1 MRKSDLMMVK
11 SIGCFLLLGFL
22 NTSCQED
29 GQVATLND
37 SPKLAKEFEDSPI
50 SPRFEVPAHMDRNE
64 NGEACVHLYNNRKLY
79 FEISVNNLD
88 PTDHLTV
95 AHIHEGGTLE
105 TGPVLVGLVDNNVLK
120 FDSNNSIKD
129 TIDVT
134 EEQYQR
140 ILAGN
145 DLYINI
151 HSMQKP
157 GGLLRNQLDHP
168 LKFGADINL
177 LPGNQVPAVNSTA
190 NGMAQIRISEDKML
204 FSKVTVADLEAGD
217 NLVIAHI
224 HKGTATENG
233 PVIIN
238 VADNVGQIGSIQS
251 RTINDTQF
259 ADLFGNPLYVN
270 VHSTNF
276 PGGII
281 RGQLKD

>member
-1 MRKSDLMMVK
+1 MRKSDLTLVK
-11 SIGCFLLLGFL
+11 GMGCFLLLGFFI
-22 NTSCQED
+22 TSCNEETASLD
-29 GQVATLND
+29 EAKPL
-37 SPKLAKEFEDSPI
+37 LAKEFEDAPI
-50 SPRFEVPAHMDRNE
+50 SARFEVPAHMNRNE
-64 NGEACVHLYNNRKLY
+64 TGKACFHLYNNRKLY
-79 FEISVNNLD
+79 FEISVSHLD

-105 TGPVLVGLVDNNVLK
+105 TGPILVMLVDNNEMK

-129 TIDVT
+129 TVDVT

-157 GGLLRNQLDHP
+157 AGLLRNQLDHP
-168 LKFGADINL
+168 LKFGADIDL
-177 LPGNQVPAVNSTA
+177 LPGNQVPAVSSTA
-190 NGMAQIRISEDKML
+190 TGNAQIRISEDKML
-204 FSKVTVADLEAGD
+204 FTKVTVANLESGD
-217 NLVIAHI
+217 NLLIAHI

-238 VADNVGQIGSIQS
+238 VADNASQIGSIQS

-259 ADLFGNPLYVN
+259 ADLFANPLYVN